1 MEKWILRNWLVMAI
15 ICLLVGFYIS
25 IFEDFVAG
33 KAYLYFILTIV
44 FTIVWLKKKRKY
56 LGNLNFEMPITQGV
70 SEVKFR

>member
-33 KAYLYFILTIV
+33 KAYLYFILTII
-44 FTIVWLKKKRKY
+44 FTIVWLKKR
-56 LGNLNFEMPITQGV
+56 GSI
-70 SEVKFR
+70 